1 LIPPEVA
8 SRMRRFVLEPTEL
21 PPVRAAAKGKGA
33 TRARAGNAKPDD
45 EA

>member
-21 PPVRAAAKGKGA
+21 PPMRAPAKGKSA
-33 TRARAGNAKPDD
+33 TRSRGGNAKPDD